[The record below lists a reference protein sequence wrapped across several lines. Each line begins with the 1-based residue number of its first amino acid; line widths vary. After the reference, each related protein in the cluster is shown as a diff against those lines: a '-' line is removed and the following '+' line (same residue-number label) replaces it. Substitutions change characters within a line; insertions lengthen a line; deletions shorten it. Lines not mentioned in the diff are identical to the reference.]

1 MAFGSATTSISSAFA
16 DFFTSTTK
24 QTYSDAGKFVLEF
37 ARRSYLLSRLTKGKA
52 SKSFQNG
59 ASIQDYVIFSEG
71 GRGQRY
77 DPQGEL
83 TPENRQGMVLH
94 DAPWA
99 FTSYDLTWTK
109 HELALQAGGRD
120 RDGQF
125 AVFKRVRDAKLA
137 MLKGRFSNS
146 TEDDLW
152 AQPRAT
158 VMETRTSSLPQEPT
172 SIPAMINEFPN
183 GLMTSAYTPDA
194 TTWTTK
200 QGIAVATRTD
210 WQAYKTTYA
219 DDVDALSTGSYYD
232 LFKAFTASEIATRY
246 DKMPFMDDEEDLQA
260 DKGPQLYVTS
270 EAGLKNVSTGLA
282 LMNNYGRS
290 GAQDPSYS
298 SPVFNDKP
306 IISCQALN
314 TADIYPNAG
323 GTALVDEADATVVGR
338 SGGLAPVA
346 PRFWLLNTSAMS
358 MIWHTDN
365 YFEPNPDGPVSPYR
379 QPHVKTLWYDT
390 WGNLFFRSLRHHALI
405 YPGGALT

>member
-52 SKSFQNG
+52 AKSFQNG

-77 DPQGEL
+77 DPQNEL

-158 VMETRTSSLPQEPT
+158 VMEQRTSALPQEPM
-172 SIPAMINEFPN
+172 SIPAMINEFTN

-210 WQAYKTTYA
+210 WQAYKTTYL

-232 LFKAFTASEIATRY
+232 LFKAFTSAEIATRY
-246 DKMPFMDDEEDLQA
+246 DKMPFIDDEEDLQA

-270 EAGLKNVSTGLA
+270 ESGLKNCATGLA

-306 IISCQALN
+306 IIACQALN
-314 TADIYPNAG
+314 SVDIYPNAAG
-323 GTALVDEADATVVGR
+323 NALVDEADSTVVGR
-338 SGGLAPVA
+338 SGGTATTA
-346 PRFWLLNTSAMS
+346 PRFWLLNTNAMS

>member
-1 MAFGSATTSISSAFA
+1 MNW
-16 DFFTSTTK
+16 
-24 QTYSDAGKFVLEF
+24 
-37 ARRSYLLSRLTKGKA
+37 RCP
-52 SKSFQNG
+52 SFQNG

-158 VMETRTSSLPQEPT
+158 VMETRTSSLPQEPM
-172 SIPAMINEFPN
+172 SIPAMINEFTN

-232 LFKAFTASEIATRY
+232 LFKAFTAAEIATRY

-270 EAGLKNVSTGLA
+270 EAGLKNCSTGLA

>member
-52 SKSFQNG
+52 ARSFQNG
-59 ASIQDYVIFSEG
+59 SSIQDYVIFSEG

-158 VMETRTSSLPQEPT
+158 VMEQRTSSLPQEPM
-172 SIPAMINEFPN
+172 SIPAMINEFTN

-200 QGIAVATRTD
+200 QGIAVATRT
-210 WQAYKTTYA
+210 
-219 DDVDALSTGSYYD
+219 
-232 LFKAFTASEIATRY
+232 
-246 DKMPFMDDEEDLQA
+246 
-260 DKGPQLYVTS
+260 
-270 EAGLKNVSTGLA
+270 N
-282 LMNNYGRS
+282 
-290 GAQDPSYS
+290 
-298 SPVFNDKP
+298 
-306 IISCQALN
+306 
-314 TADIYPNAG
+314 
-323 GTALVDEADATVVGR
+323 
-338 SGGLAPVA
+338 
-346 PRFWLLNTSAMS
+346 
-358 MIWHTDN
+358 
-365 YFEPNPDGPVSPYR
+365 
-379 QPHVKTLWYDT
+379 
-390 WGNLFFRSLRHHALI
+390 
-405 YPGGALT
+405 